1 MKLFALKSSFYKA
14 PTPTFWRK
22 IGDSLLAA
30 ATVVALGGIWQF
42 DTLKEIFT
50 VPQIRLMV
58 GGSIVIGVV
67 GKFLTSFFKDDPTSP
82 AP

>member
-1 MKLFALKSSFYKA
+1 MGLFSFKSSYYKA

-42 DTLKEIFT
+42 DTLKDIFT
-50 VPQIRLMV
+50 VPQIRFMIGASITV
-58 GGSIVIGVV
+58 GAV
-67 GKFLTSFFKDDPTSP
+67 GKFLTNFLI
-82 AP
+82 